1 MYVLPSA
8 HDLFENLP
16 IKLSLQKHLKENGLL
31 SPANK
36 T

>member
-16 IKLSLQKHLKENGLL
+16 IELSLQKHLKENGLL